1 MTFPFPGG
9 PTAHQDART
18 TPNGTPPNGVPP
30 PQQPPMYPP
39 QRRPRVPGL
48 ALGAYAAGLAGIVL
62 AAVAL
67 ALFLTN
73 RSSTQAE
80 LHQLQRALTSTQSS
94 LAKSQASQAVKYTHL
109 SGDLS
114 NLGNMIGPYN
124 MICSTDLQGQN
135 GPAQYWFPCSGAKP

>member
-1 MTFPFPGG
+1 MSFPFSDG

-18 TPNGTPPNGVPP
+18 TPNGAPQNRAA
-30 PQQPPMYPP
+30 PQQPPTYPP
-39 QRRPRVPGL
+39 RSRPRIPAL
-48 ALGAYAAGLAGIVL
+48 ALGAYGAGLLGVIL

-67 ALFLTN
+67 ALLV
-73 RSSTQAE
+73 SYKGQAAA
-80 LHQLQRALTSTQSS
+80 QLDQMRQDLRNTQST
-94 LAKSQASQAVKYTHL
+94 LAKSQASQGVKYTHL